1 MSDISIAF
9 PFWVAP
15 LLIGALYWQAFLFGA
30 VVFAALG
37 ALTHHRLSTAMFV
50 LGGVSALL
58 ALCAPAMTA
67 IDLIQQRH
75 SHAIWART
83 HETSSTPLE
92 VRGLTIPAGTQV
104 TWVDDAHSAV
114 TAMTLPGPTHLLGVT
129 LSGPLEDVYGQ
140 WWAGRLDEPAKI
152 DGWPCA
158 ADDVWLSHDAH
169 LIRCVLAA
177 DRPDRGLTIPAG
189 SEVVVVASTHVGE
202 LRLASDRTMALP
214 SIGAILPVGG
224 SLFFDHG
231 GLIERAYVPTGTTM
245 RVGDVEL
252 RYDIHWIYPPSTTD
266 PRTPA
271 VALRGEIAVAA
282 TLGGSPAE
290 VGTMTV
296 VDFGSGTAHVAPAP

>member
-1 MSDISIAF
+1 MSDVNITF
-9 PFWVAP
+9 PVWVAP
-15 LLIGALYWQAFLFGA
+15 LLIGALYWPAFLFGA

-37 ALTHHRLSTAMFV
+37 AFTHRRLSTAMFV

-67 IDLIQQRH
+67 IDVIQRRH

-83 HETSSTPLE
+83 HETISTPLDL
-92 VRGLTIPAGTQV
+92 RGLTIPAGTQV
-104 TWVDDAHSAV
+104 TWADDAHSAV
-114 TAMTLPGPTHLLGVT
+114 TALMLPGPTHLLGVI
-129 LSGPLEDVYGQ
+129 LSGQLENVYGQ
-140 WWAGRLDEPAKI
+140 WWAGRLDEPAGI

-169 LIRCVLAA
+169 LMRCVLAA
-177 DRPDRGLTIPAG
+177 DRADRGLTIPTG
-189 SEVVVVASTHVGE
+189 SEVVVVASHHVGE
-202 LRLASDRTMALP
+202 VRLASDRTMALP
-214 SIGAILPVGG
+214 SIGAVLPVGG
-224 SLFFDHG
+224 SLFFDHR
-231 GLIERAYVPTGTTM
+231 GLIERAYVPAGTTM

-266 PRTPA
+266 RRTLA

-282 TLGGSPAE
+282 TLGDAPME

-296 VDFGSGTAHVAPAP
+296 VDLGSRTAHGAPAR